1 MAMAGVADRRSGIK
15 LGFLKV
21 DDDIAEDLVDVG
33 ELDDG
38 VKGIP
43 MTELVYRWC

>member
-1 MAMAGVADRRSGIK
+1 MIAWPQSLSAIRYK